1 MSSAPAPAHG
11 EHSEARRGSLAPP
24 RLLRGEEYVA
34 DATHRIHDAKRRV
47 LLTTLTIAHDHRTDE
62 LIDALVVAAR
72 RGVQVSVAA
81 DVFTYADVAG
91 TFLPTGYRTR
101 AWRTSDSL
109 ASKLISEGVR
119 FSWLGREKGLP
130 WRGRTH
136 TKFCVVD
143 DAAYSFGGVN
153 LDRKGVENADFMLRI
168 EDQRLADDLETSYHH
183 IQHMNAHERGHESL
197 EYRYGPDRVLVDGG
211 IPGDSIIYRRALAL
225 AREADRV
232 LLMSQY
238 CPTGELGK
246 VISERENELWFNPP
260 RNASPANRMLIASS
274 MLWTGHRSMYT
285 RARYLH
291 AKAIVF
297 FRDDGEHAAITGSH
311 NFVEG
316 GVRLGT
322 REIAMETR
330 RPETI
335 AQILDFHARYV
346 RGEGDG

>member
-1 MSSAPAPAHG
+1 MSRAPAPAHG
-11 EHSEARRGSLAPP
+11 EHFQSRRGGLAQPQ
-24 RLLRGEEYVA
+24 LLRGEDYVA
-34 DATHRIHDAKRRV
+34 DATRRIHDAKRRV
-47 LLTTLTIAHDHRTDE
+47 LLTTLTIAHDHRTDD
-62 LIDALVVAAR
+62 LIDALVWAAR
-72 RGVQVSVAA
+72 RGVEVSVAA
-81 DVFTYADVAG
+81 DVFTYADAAG
-91 TFLPTGYRTR
+91 TFLPTGYRTK

-109 ASKLISEGVR
+109 ASKLIGEGVR

-143 DAAYSFGGVN
+143 DAAYAFGGVN
-153 LDRKGVENADFMLRI
+153 LDRKGVENTDFMLLI
-168 EDQRLADDLETSYHH
+168 ADARLADDLEAVYHQ

-197 EYRYGPDRVLVDGG
+197 EYRYGTDRVLVDGG
-211 IPGDSIIYRRALAL
+211 IPGDSIIYRRAVAQ
-225 AREADRV
+225 ARKADRV
-232 LLMSQY
+232 LLVSQY

-246 VISERENELWFNPP
+246 VISERDNELWFNPP
-260 RNASPANRMLIASS
+260 RNASPANRALIASS

-285 RARYLH
+285 RRRYLH

-297 FRDDGEHAAITGSH
+297 FRDDGTRVAITGSH

-335 AQILDFHARYV
+335 EQILAFHAQDV
-346 RGEGDG
+346 RGEG